1 MMELDWIDE
10 FIANIRPY
18 IMVREE
24 DNLLIRMPN
33 QAHRLN
39 SQGVRILKHLLDGGT
54 MTGLR
59 QRLGGDPQKI
69 EDAGLFLYEIK
80 RCLEGKLKENNYS
93 SAVVA
98 RPLTLGFSKLPVLSE
113 VAVTSRC
120 NLRCAFCYYGCAHAA
135 PRSAKAKPQMTA
147 DQIRRVLKI
156 IHNEAR
162 TPSVSFTGGEPTLR
176 DDLPELVGAARDIG
190 LRVNL
195 ITNGTRVTPALADE
209 LVAAGLDSV
218 QVSLEGTTP
227 LVHDSITGVAGS
239 FSRSV
244 AAVGHFRDRGITVHT
259 NTTLNLRNLADS
271 VAMPHFVA
279 RTLGLE
285 RFSMNLVIP
294 SGSATTGSTG
304 AQPLLIRYRDVA
316 PMVKAVLAASK
327 REGVEF
333 MWYSPTPLCLFN
345 PIIEGLG
352 NKGCS
357 ACDGLLSVDCNGDVL
372 PCSSWAEPVGNLLT
386 TGFKEIWDSKFAA
399 SCRQKEMAHPD
410 CRHCDSFAVCHG
422 ACPLYWRHFGF
433 GELSMEQRLVI

>member
-1 MMELDWIDE
+1 MELDWVDE
-10 FIANIRPY
+10 FIGNVRPY

-39 SQGVRILKHLLDGGT
+39 PEGVRILKHLLDGGT
-54 MTGLR
+54 MVQLEH
-59 QRLGGDPQKI
+59 RLGGDPQKI
-69 EDAGLFLYEIK
+69 ADAGLFLFEIK
-80 RCLEGKLKENNYS
+80 RCLEGKLKENNHS
-93 SAVVA
+93 RAVAV
-98 RPLTLGFSKLPVLSE
+98 RPLTLGFSQLPVLSE

-120 NLRCAFCYYGCAHAA
+120 NLRCAFCYYGCGGAA
-135 PRSAKAKPQMTA
+135 SVSANEKQEMTA
-147 DQIRRVLKI
+147 DQIRRVLEAI
-156 IHNEAR
+156 FHQAR

-176 DDLPELVGAARDIG
+176 PDLPRLVRHAKDIG

-227 LVHDSITGVAGS
+227 RIHDGITGVTGS

-244 AAVGHFRDRGITVHT
+244 AAVGHFRDRGVTVHT
-259 NTTLNLRNLADS
+259 NTTLNQRNLTDS
-271 VAMPHFVA
+271 VAMPRFI
-279 RTLGLE
+279 RETLRLE

-294 SGSATTGSTG
+294 SGSATAGDAG
-304 AQPLLIRYRDVA
+304 ADPLLIRYRDVA
-316 PMVKAVLAASK
+316 PMVTAILAASE

-345 PIIEGLG
+345 PIIHGLG

-372 PCSSWAEPVGNLLT
+372 PCSSWDEPVGNLLE
-386 TGFKEIWDSKFAA
+386 TGFQEIWDSRFAA
-399 SCRQKEMAHPD
+399 ACRQKELAHPD
-410 CRHCDSFAVCHG
+410 CRRCDSFAVCHG
-422 ACPLYWRHFGF
+422 ACPLYWRHFGY
-433 GELSMEQRLVI
+433 GELPTRQRRVI